1 MPSAEARR
9 ARTLRGGA
17 QIPDAEKLERK
28 LKRLRRIEAGYRA
41 EIRRAQH
48 AMREETV
55 DRLKAERKFEKRR
68 AKLEA
73 KIEKVQ
79 PKIKALTNRAAEAKD

>member
-1 MPSAEARR
+1 MRAGEPRATPRGIGIPS
-9 ARTLRGGA
+9 T
-17 QIPDAEKLERK
+17 EKVERQ

-41 EIRRAQH
+41 EIRRAQQ
-48 AMREETV
+48 ALKDTTM
-55 DRLKAERKFEKRR
+55 DRLKAEQRFEKRR

-79 PKIKALTNRAAEAKD
+79 PKIRALTNLRAEMRS